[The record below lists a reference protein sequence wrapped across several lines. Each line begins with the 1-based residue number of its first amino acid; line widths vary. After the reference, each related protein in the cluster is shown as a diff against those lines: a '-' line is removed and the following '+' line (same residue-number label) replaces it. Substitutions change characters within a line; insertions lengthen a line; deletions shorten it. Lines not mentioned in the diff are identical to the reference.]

1 MERGFSTEISI
12 NAHINTK
19 KKKAIVLLADVGKE
33 SFPNF
38 RLYCCSKKFGMLQ
51 KDVKSLLEQLQVCI
65 VAKIVFG
72 VRCTL
77 RNVLGNNFMF
87 WTGKFMMVV

>member
-38 RLYCCSKKFGMLQ
+38 RLYCCSKKIS
-51 KDVKSLLEQLQVCI
+51 D
-65 VAKIVFG
+65 VAKKMLSRFWNSFKFAF
-72 VRCTL
+72 L
-77 RNVLGNNFMF
+77 R
-87 WTGKFMMVV
+87 K